1 MMALSALTAAL
12 AEHIR
17 AKTGTAAYAQRL
29 HTAVYP
35 MYAVSALPGETTLM
49 AGGQQL
55 LRQITVRV
63 ACHPSRQREEGAGL
77 DMADALMGALLPGLP
92 LLGRHFAPTDCV
104 FREEDHVLR
113 LEFSLT
119 FCDVAEE
126 DGAHPEAAAFME
138 SLTLRPEHKEE
149 T

>member
-35 MYAVSALPGETTLM
+35 MYAISALPGETTLM
-49 AGGQQL
+49 AGGQQM
-55 LRQITVRV
+55 LRRVTVRV

-77 DMADALMGALLPGLP
+77 DMADALLDALLPSLP

-104 FREEDHVLR
+104 FREEDHVLG
-113 LEFSLT
+113 LEFALT
-119 FCDVAEE
+119 FCDVAGEE
-126 DGAHPEAAAFME
+126 AVQTAATAFME